1 MRIPDNDCPHSSD
14 ETRASSFLD
23 NAQESYQ
30 KSEMGRTGRG
40 LGGAFHYIVRRPVA
54 ELRVPL
60 RRAYRMAMPL
70 PAAIRA
76 QGPYF
81 TVDILDQLPDD
92 GNRYEVV
99 YGELLVT
106 PAPRWNHQEIVA
118 RLFVVL
124 HQYLLRFPEGHLVMS
139 PADVRWGRDT
149 GVQPDLFVV
158 PKAVARTMDWRQIR
172 ELLLVIEVVS
182 PSSARA
188 DRFTK
193 RRRYQEAGVPL
204 YWIVDPKAEAVE
216 VWTPEATAPVI
227 STMEVTWAPAWA
239 TESLTV
245 DVKGLFKPV

>member
-1 MRIPDNDCPHSSD
+1 
-14 ETRASSFLD
+14 
-23 NAQESYQ
+23 
-30 KSEMGRTGRG
+30 
-40 LGGAFHYIVRRPVA
+40 
-54 ELRVPL
+54 
-60 RRAYRMAMPL
+60 MAMPL

-106 PAPRWNHQEIVA
+106 PAPRWNHQELVA
-118 RLFVVL
+118 RLFRKIDR
-124 HQYLLRFPEGHLVMS
+124 YLERFPGGHLVIS

-158 PKAVARTMDWRQIR
+158 PKAVARTMDWRRIR
-172 ELLLVIEVVS
+172 ELLLVVEVVS

-193 RRRYQEAGVPL
+193 RRRYQEAGVPV
-204 YWIVDPKAEAVE
+204 YWIVDPEGKAVE
-216 VWTPEATAPVI
+216 VWTPEATRPII
-227 STMEVTWAPAWA
+227 SATQVAWSPAGA
-239 TESLTV
+239 EESLVV
-245 DVKGLFKPV
+245 DLTELFKPVE

>member
-1 MRIPDNDCPHSSD
+1 
-14 ETRASSFLD
+14 
-23 NAQESYQ
+23 
-30 KSEMGRTGRG
+30 
-40 LGGAFHYIVRRPVA
+40 
-54 ELRVPL
+54 
-60 RRAYRMAMPL
+60 MAMPL
-70 PAAIRA
+70 PANIRA

-106 PAPRWNHQEIVA
+106 PAPRWNHQELVA
-118 RLFVVL
+118 RLFLAL
-124 HQYLLRFPEGHLVMS
+124 HKYLERYSFGHLVMS

-172 ELLLVIEVVS
+172 ELLLVIEVLS

-204 YWIVDPKAEAVE
+204 YWIVDPKGEAVE
-216 VWTPEATAPVI
+216 VWTPAATLPIISTSQVVWAPVGAEAPLVL
-227 STMEVTWAPAWA
+227 EVA
-239 TESLTV
+239 E
-245 DVKGLFKPV
+245 LFTPVE